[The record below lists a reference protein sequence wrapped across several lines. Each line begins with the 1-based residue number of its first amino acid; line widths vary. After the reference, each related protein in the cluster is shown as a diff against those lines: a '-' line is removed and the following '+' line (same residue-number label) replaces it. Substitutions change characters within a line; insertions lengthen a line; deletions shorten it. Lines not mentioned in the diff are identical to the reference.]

1 MLERDANF
9 FKQCQQTDELSVNNR
24 VAIPILL
31 FFLLGKPFE
40 RGFHCDDQSLRYPY
54 KDSTIHTAV
63 LYVVGTSLPGFS
75 MLGLEYWRCRTES
88 VGQQVSVRGRSL
100 PPFIWA
106 WYSTIGTFLFGC
118 ACSQLLTDVAKYSI
132 GRLRP
137 HFLDICQPDW
147 SQINCTDPYRYIDPI
162 PCTSTNSHRMK
173 EARLSFPSGHA
184 SFSAFTM
191 VYFVIYLQMR
201 YKFRTPKLV
210 RPFIQFVCLMMTFY
224 TSLSRVSDYKHH
236 WSDVF
241 SGFLLGTT
249 VAVLILFFSLHPSFS
264 LSPSLSLRPP
274 CSQLKYRTCL
284 VAECNPTHLAVIW
297 RSYPFATVAAHPL
310 QPAEIMFN
318 LAHYVA
324 VTVSDLFPPPPAVVN
339 KVSTNN
345 VGHTVFMQERG
356 VRHYGE
362 EEAGDNTVSS
372 NVD

>member
-1 MLERDANF
+1 MSSKYIIKVIVDL
-9 FKQCQQTDELSVNNR
+9 LLLLV

-63 LYVVGTSLPGFS
+63 LYVVGTCLPGFS

-100 PPFIWA
+100 APFIWA

-224 TSLSRVSDYKHH
+224 TTLSRISDYKHH

-249 VAVLILFFSLHPSFS
+249 VAVLISTQVSDLFSDRVQPHTSGCNLEVIPLRNCSGS
-264 LSPSLSLRPP
+264 SSPAR
-274 CSQLKYRTCL
+274 R
-284 VAECNPTHLAVIW
+284 VH
-297 RSYPFATVAAHPL
+297 
-310 QPAEIMFN
+310 
-318 LAHYVA
+318 A

-356 VRHYGE
+356 VRHYGD

>member
-249 VAVLILFFSLHPSFS
+249 VAVLI
-264 LSPSLSLRPP
+264 
-274 CSQLKYRTCL
+274 
-284 VAECNPTHLAVIW
+284 
-297 RSYPFATVAAHPL
+297 
-310 QPAEIMFN
+310 
-318 LAHYVA
+318 A